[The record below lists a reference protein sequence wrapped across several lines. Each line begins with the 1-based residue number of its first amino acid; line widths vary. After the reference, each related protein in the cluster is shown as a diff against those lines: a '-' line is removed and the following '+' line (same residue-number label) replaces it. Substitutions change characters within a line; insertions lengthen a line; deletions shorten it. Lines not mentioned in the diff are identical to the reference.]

1 MCRRY
6 DQPIVYRFELAI
18 NRTRLLLKALASA
31 AAIGGQ
37 IGSPVALADD
47 DPPPPPPPA
56 PAAAPADVPE
66 IPRELHCIYVNIWM
80 PCDEVPSP
88 PPPDA
93 PRTPDEP

>member
-6 DQPIVYRFELAI
+6 DQPIIYRSKLAI
-18 NRTRLLLKALASA
+18 NRTRRLLKALATA
-31 AAIGGQ
+31 AAIGGL

-47 DPPPPPPPA
+47 DPPPPPPA
-56 PAAAPADVPE
+56 PAAAPANVPQ
-66 IPRELHCIYVNIWM
+66 IPRELHCIYVDNWL

-93 PRTPDEP
+93 PRTTDGP